1 MKKCCCLCCNSNC
14 CFLVKPTIN
23 NSLLFVHSITFDY
36 HPTQRRPHLPLGIT
50 SIMYERK
57 MLRKNIRAQQSKNI
71 HYVIVLYCIRYCSNM
86 YMIITLPTQAFF
98 VSLERKKFCNY
109 QSYANYD

>member
-36 HPTQRRPHLPLGIT
+36 HPKQRRPHLPLGIT

-57 MLRKNIRAQQSKNI
+57 MLRKNNTSTAEQKHSLCDCF
-71 HYVIVLYCIRYCSNM
+71 VLYSI
-86 YMIITLPTQAFF
+86 L
-98 VSLERKKFCNY
+98 L
-109 QSYANYD
+109 